1 MGVPVNHSDKIASGL
16 LLALVGAIFI
26 VTDDFPLGP
35 NVTGPAFYPRVIG
48 ALIALFAVV
57 QVVKSIVTE
66 DAESHMIDQETA
78 KRVAIPLG
86 LIIAYVVSMPNL
98 GFLLATIGFLVV
110 TMRYSGVNDVIQS
123 LGLSVGI
130 ALVLFYVFRQFLRV
144 PLPLNSFF
152 PFERLL
158 PFVSTMSVSGLFG

>member
-1 MGVPVNHSDKIASGL
+1 MGVPVNHSDKIAAGL

-48 ALIALFAVV
+48 GLIAIFAVI
-57 QVVKSIVTE
+57 QVVKSVVKEDTSSHIV
-66 DAESHMIDQETA
+66 DQEAA

-86 LIIAYVVSMPNL
+86 LIIAYVVSMPYV
-98 GFLLATIGFLVV
+98 GFLIATIGFLFA
-110 TMRYSGVNDVIQS
+110 TMRYSGVNKVVQS
-123 LGLSVGI
+123 LGLSVGV

-144 PLPLNSFF
+144 PLPLNPFF
-152 PFERLL
+152 AFERLL
-158 PFVSTMSVSGLFG
+158 PFVSTMSVSGLLG